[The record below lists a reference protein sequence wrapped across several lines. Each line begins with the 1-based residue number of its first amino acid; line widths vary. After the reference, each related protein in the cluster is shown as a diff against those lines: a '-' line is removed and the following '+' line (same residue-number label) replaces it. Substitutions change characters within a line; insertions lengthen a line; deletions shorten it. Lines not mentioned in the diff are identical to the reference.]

1 MPEATDVRYLVLP
14 DTANPHMLARVRWP
28 DVAQA
33 ISAGCPHWQEDIGLF
48 DLPNDPISTPVTRVQ
63 AAAIALSWGAN
74 LPSDSTARESG
85 PLLIRRMPA
94 NWSNLAPAEK
104 RAWSLESVPG
114 WSAASRNVSAAP
126 AGATGR
132 PVSGS
137 RIGRWRPARTTP
149 DRPTEPS
156 SSEPERGTPEPALD
170 PPSYED
176 TRDRLIE
183 SVPVVVMN
191 DASDEVDSRVHRLP
205 TVFSKMRE
213 GSRPPVDGSG
223 GQPSET
229 SVFS

>member
-14 DTANPHMLARVRWP
+14 DAIKPQMLARVRWP

-33 ISAGCPHWQEDIGLF
+33 ISPGCPHWQEDIGLF
-48 DLPNDPISTPVTRVQ
+48 DLPHDPISTPVTRVQ

-74 LPSDSTARESG
+74 LPSDSTPRESG

-114 WSAASRNVSAAP
+114 WSGASRSGGADGRAP
-126 AGATGR
+126 
-132 PVSGS
+132 SGS
-137 RIGRWRPARTTP
+137 RIGRWLSARTTP
-149 DRPTEPS
+149 GRP
-156 SSEPERGTPEPALD
+156 SEPPPSGPEWGTPEPAVAR
-170 PPSYED
+170 PSYED
-176 TRDRLIE
+176 AWDQVVET
-183 SVPVVVMN
+183 VPAVVMN
-191 DASDEVDSRVHRLP
+191 DGAGPVETGDRRLP

-213 GSRPPVDGSG
+213 GSPPPVGDQR